1 MLILLQ
7 NLFFLV
13 VALMLGYLLIEGWL
27 SQAVWVKGCTKGL
40 FADVRNMDS
49 WATKKYRSTEP
60 NDYWGFMGFY
70 AVAFVFILIVLI
82 F

>member
-27 SQAVWVKGCTKGL
+27 SQAVWVKGGTKGI

-49 WATKKYRSTEP
+49 WATKKHRNTEP
-60 NDYWGFMGFY
+60 NDYWGYMGFY
-70 AVAFVFILIVLI
+70 AASFLFILFVLV